1 MANKNTLRKRRA
13 MEKTY
18 KRGCPC
24 MTEKN
29 ERFRPKLDQHA
40 QIQVQRI
47 REISEKLYAQS
58 A

>member
-1 MANKNTLRKRRA
+1 MANKNTLRKRRSL
-13 MEKTY
+13 EKTY
-18 KRGCPC
+18 KRKYPC
-24 MTEKN
+24 MTENN

-47 REISEKLYAQS
+47 REISKKLYAQS